1 MAAKIKEGLRDI
13 TQGVVER
20 LKGGPK
26 YADNLLGESLQDQL
40 RKATGRELL
49 EPSEEL
55 TSQVVDTINQEIAD
69 GKDSKEI
76 VGILKKRLRNDNPHK
91 QWLTVLL
98 VGRVMRDCAGALGSH
113 QEELLQE
120 VARVMARPA
129 RQDSSAG
136 RTTRQAAK
144 ELLRSYGRRG
154 SIAFRAVNR
163 STLETASAS
172 AEYAAAINAAVARE
186 AAIVV
191 QEVKSLIEQAQANT
205 ELLSEML
212 VAEQEHDGQ
221 LGPKS
226 SAGPAGDEFENELTR
241 ELVTEVREL
250 RGLFDA
256 YLEQLQSMSGEPQV
270 DEMMIKAL
278 EAVDM
283 LDGALALQKDVASNQ
298 REIEQQATAG
308 GAGTGARPGAGT
320 GLVAATGSNTS
331 ADLIMLD
338 DLAEALLPQPPPVV
352 AGTPAVP
359 PPVAVAAAAT
369 AAAKPPPLDPFAALD
384 PLAVQATLS
393 PSSTQPQPPGP
404 GPSTATG
411 ISGHS
416 MLAGP
421 HGAFLQQQQQ
431 HAYMP
436 EPQQTPPYGVYGVLG
451 TSSATYSGVS
461 PPVAAAATNLNN
473 PFATAAMPRL
483 PVPTATGSMVS
494 VSSGNPFE
502 QTAPTGGASNLFA
515 ATPAAPSSGGST
527 SVMDSEW
534 AMFFANRT
542 AGAAAS
548 SQQ

>member
-55 TSQVVDTINQEIAD
+55 TSEVVDTINQDIAD

-76 VGILKKRLRNDNPHK
+76 VGLLKKRLRNDNPHK

-154 SIAFRAVNR
+154 SIAFRAINR
-163 STLETASAS
+163 STLESASAS
-172 AEYAAAINAAVARE
+172 AEYAAAVNAAVARE

-212 VAEQEHDGQ
+212 VAEQEQDGQ
-221 LGPKS
+221 SGAKS
-226 SAGPAGDEFENELTR
+226 SLEPSGDEFENELMR
-241 ELVTEVREL
+241 ELVTEVQEL
-250 RGLFDA
+250 RSLFDA
-256 YLEQLQSMSGEPQV
+256 YLEQLQSMSGEPEV
-270 DEMMIKAL
+270 EDIMIKAL

-283 LDGALALQKDVASNQ
+283 LDGALALQQDVACNQ

-308 GAGTGARPGAGT
+308 GAGTAARAGT
-320 GLVAATGSNTS
+320 GTGPVATACSNMS
-331 ADLIMLD
+331 ADLILLD
-338 DLAEALLPQPPPVV
+338 DLDALLPQPPPVL
-352 AGTPAVP
+352 AGNPAAP
-359 PPVAVAAAAT
+359 PPVAIAAAAT
-369 AAAKPPPLDPFAALD
+369 ADPFAALD
-384 PLAVQATLS
+384 TVAVHATLS

-404 GPSTATG
+404 GPSTAAVA
-411 ISGHS
+411 SGHPPF
-416 MLAGP
+416 AGL
-421 HGAFLQQQQQ
+421 HGTVLQQQQQ
-431 HAYMP
+431 HGYMP
-436 EPQQTPPYGVYGVLG
+436 DTQQSPSYGVYGAQG
-451 TSSATYSGVS
+451 TSQATHSGVS
-461 PPVAAAATNLNN
+461 LAPPAAAATNPNN
-473 PFATAAMPRL
+473 PFAAP
-483 PVPTATGSMVS
+483 PTPSLHPPLTVSPGPMAT

-502 QTAPTGGASNLFA
+502 QNPPTGGAGNPFA
-515 ATPAAPSSGGST
+515 AAPAAPSGGSNP
-527 SVMDSEW
+527 SVIDSEW

-548 SQQ
+548 SQQQH